1 MEIKF
6 LDDRIAQFVPA
17 KDGDVGF
24 DLRACQLA
32 ESGQIIGSAGLPHVN
47 LYPGATVKIGTGIA
61 IHQVDTW
68 AGVYARSGLGC
79 KGIGPRNRVGVVD
92 TSYQGQIIV
101 CLTNDGDEVLT
112 IKPLDRIAQLV
123 FHAAIVPTF
132 EHVAEFLN
140 ETDRGSSGFNST
152 GTT

>member
-6 LDDRIAQFVPA
+6 LDERIAQFVPA
-17 KDGDVGF
+17 KDGDVGL
-24 DLRACQLA
+24 DLRACTL
-32 ESGQIIGSAGLPHVN
+32 EDSGQVIGSEALSHVN
-47 LYPGATVKIGTGIA
+47 LYPGATVRIGAGIA

-101 CLTNDGDEVLT
+101 CLTNDGDDVLT

-123 FHAAIVPTF
+123 FHTAIVPTF
-132 EHVAEFLN
+132 EHVAEFSQ
-140 ETDRGSSGFNST
+140 ETERGSAGFNA
-152 GTT
+152 